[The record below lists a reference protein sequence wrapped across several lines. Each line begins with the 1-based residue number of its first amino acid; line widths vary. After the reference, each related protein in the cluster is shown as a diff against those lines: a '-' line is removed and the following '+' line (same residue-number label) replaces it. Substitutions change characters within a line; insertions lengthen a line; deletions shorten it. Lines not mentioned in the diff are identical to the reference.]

1 MKHKYKK
8 LYLHDV
14 STGIITPVSF
24 VYYVE
29 EGDSLYIEALR
40 KSNSII
46 I

>member
-14 STGIITPVSF
+14 ATGIIAPVSF

-29 EGDSLYIEALR
+29 EGDDLYIRVLR
-40 KSNSII
+40 KLNSITI
-46 I
+46 

>member
-14 STGIITPVSF
+14 ATDIITPVSF

-29 EGDSLYIEALR
+29 EGDDLYIRVLR
-40 KSNSII
+40 KLKSITI
-46 I
+46 

>member
-24 VYYVE
+24 IYYVE
-29 EGDSLYIEALR
+29 EGDDLYIEVLR

>member
-14 STGIITPVSF
+14 ATGIIVPVSF

-29 EGDSLYIEALR
+29 EGDDLYIRVLR
-40 KSNSII
+40 KLSSITI
-46 I
+46 